1 MDFLQNKRFRVVALC
16 ALGGL
21 LMLILAY
28 VAWPKGESPALPE
41 ADPPVESP
49 ASPET
54 SAPALTLGVNYYVRL
69 NRGLSSS
76 EETLV
81 LTTPSQLTASVEYRG
96 EQCQQVISDAETL
109 EALLSPLENAPRL
122 EADAQLLS
130 TASARSVNLT
140 LPYSDGCGSLY
151 IFSATVNGGK
161 KPVTVVQDNVNHL
174 YQCKAAVVDQLYDL
188 LKPVETSLEAE
199 RLSLYSGRN
208 YEKGSLLAQTKEPE
222 AFGLILSAINSL
234 ERQGSSLDLPSPDY
248 LLCLLPHN
256 SVSEKDYCYL
266 WVGEKQLLLAFAD
279 DSESVYRAT
288 NVTSSQ
294 LKRWIKANKP
304 Q

>member
-1 MDFLQNKRFRVVALC
+1 MEFLQNKRFRVVALC

-21 LMLILAY
+21 LVLLLAY
-28 VAWPKGESPALPE
+28 FAWPSGEAPAE
-41 ADPPVESP
+41 AEGPIG
-49 ASPET
+49 SPE
-54 SAPALTLGVNYYVRL
+54 APALNPGVNYYVRL
-69 NRGLSSS
+69 NRSLSSS
-76 EETLV
+76 EEALV
-81 LTTPSQLTASVEYRG
+81 LTSPSQLSASVEYRG
-96 EQCQQVISDAETL
+96 QDCQQILTDAETL
-109 EALLSPLENAPRL
+109 EALLSPLQNAPRL
-122 EADAQLLS
+122 AEDAQLLS
-130 TASARSVNLT
+130 TASSRAVNLT

-161 KPVTVVQDNVNHL
+161 KPVTVVQDNVNRL

-188 LKPVETSLEAE
+188 LKPVESSLEAE

-266 WVGEKQLLLAFAD
+266 WVQEKQLLLAFAD

-288 NVTSSQ
+288 NVSSSQ
-294 LKRWIKANKP
+294 LKRWIKDNKP